1 MITQINHIGIAVSSL
16 ENHIPF
22 YRDVL
27 HLEFLGT
34 DEVADQKVKVAM
46 FRVGEVQ
53 IELLEPTSPESP
65 IAKFIEK
72 KGEGIHHIA
81 YQTDDI
87 TGDIRQ
93 FISQN
98 IRMIDENPRSGAHD
112 SQIAF
117 LHPKSSGRVL
127 TEICQIKSFKQD

>member
-1 MITQINHIGIAVSSL
+1 MITQINHIGIAVTLL

-27 HLEFLGT
+27 NLELTGI
-34 DEVADQKVKVAM
+34 DEVPDQKVRVAM
-46 FRVGEVQ
+46 FKIGEVQ
-53 IELLEPTSPESP
+53 IELLEPTADDSP

-72 KGEGIHHIA
+72 KGEGIHHVA
-81 YQTDDI
+81 YQSDDI
-87 TGDIRQ
+87 DEDIQQ
-93 FISQN
+93 FIAKN
-98 IRMIDENPRSGAHD
+98 IQMIDTKPRSGAHG

-127 TEICQIKSFKQD
+127 TEICQIKS

>member
-1 MITQINHIGIAVSSL
+1 MIRKINHIGIAVSSL
-16 ENHIPF
+16 EDHIPF

-27 HLEFLGT
+27 QLHFKGT
-34 DEVADQKVKVAM
+34 DKVAEQKVKVAM
-46 FRVGEVQ
+46 FQVGEVQ

-81 YQTDDI
+81 YQTDAI
-87 TGDIRQ
+87 ESDIRG
-93 FISQN
+93 FISKN
-98 IRMIDENPRSGAHD
+98 IQMIDEKPRSGAHD
-112 SQIAF
+112 SKIAF

-127 TEICQIKSFKQD
+127 TEICQVNEK